1 MAYSSIIDPTAYF
14 QTVIYTG
21 NATARS
27 ITFDGNSD
35 MQPDW
40 IWGKQRSGTD
50 SHQLTDVV
58 RGVTKILNSDTTA
71 AENTTS
77 AAITAFNSDGFSL
90 GTGGGYNGN
99 NVTQVA
105 WNWKAGTSFTND
117 ASGTGIGSVDS
128 TGSVNQDAGFSI
140 MSWTGTG
147 ANATVAHGLGATP
160 KMMIFKV
167 RDGATAWVV
176 YHKNVGPTKG
186 LFLNTTGTGSTVSA
200 YFQDTNP
207 TSSVFSVGSDADTN
221 GSSKSMITYCFAEK
235 QGYSKFGVYA
245 GNNSST
251 GGFHYTGFKPA
262 FIIIKRTDSAADWRT
277 YDDKRFRAG
286 GPNNKF
292 NYLQA
297 NGDNGEADSD
307 SGGAWDMLSNGFK
320 FYTSDA
326 AINGGGTYIYMAFA
340 ENPFVAS
347 NFNAATAR

>member
-128 TGSVNQDAGFSI
+128 TGSVNQTSGFSI

-235 QGYSKFGVYA
+235 QGYSKFGSYEGNSNTNGTFVYL
-245 GNNSST
+245 
-251 GGFHYTGFKPA
+251 GFKPA
-262 FIIIKRTDSAADWRT
+262 WLMVKPIDAVDNWVMFDNKRLGFNSSTSP
-277 YDDKRFRAG
+277 FNFAG
-286 GPNNKF
+286 ANN
-292 NYLQA
+292 A
-297 NGDNGEADSD
+297 NAETSD
-307 SGGAWDMLSNGFK
+307 TGQLDLLSNGFK
-320 FYTSDA
+320 IRNS
-326 AINGGGTYIYMAFA
+326 GGTVNKSSTYIYMAFA

-347 NFNAATAR
+347 NYNVATAR

>member
-1 MAYSSIIDPTAYF
+1 MNTKL
-14 QTVIYTG
+14 YTG
-21 NATARS
+21 TGS
-27 ITFDGNSD
+27 SNSVTGVGFK
-35 MQPDW
+35 PDW
-40 IWGKQRSGTD
+40 VWLKCRS
-50 SHQLTDVV
+50 SAKHNNLYDVV
-58 RGVTKILNSDTTA
+58 RGATKEIYSNLTNAEDTDA
-71 AENTTS
+71 QS
-77 AAITAFNSDGFSL
+77 LKSFNSDGFTV
-90 GTGGGYNGN
+90 GTGADQNEN
-99 NVTQVA
+99 NATYVA

-128 TGSVNQDAGFSI
+128 TGSVNQTSGFSI

-186 LFLNTTGTGSTVSA
+186 LFLNTAGTGSTVSA